1 MSEEDVEIV
10 RRAYA
15 AFNRGDRDGAVA
27 DVTLD
32 AEYIPSEAFP
42 ESRVRR
48 GPEDVKNFMSWLWD
62 EFEDARL
69 DTHEFIDLGDKVLV
83 SMTIRARGRQSGA
96 EASWDVRHIWE
107 IGDGKVMRCQAFMSA
122 DQAREAAG
130 LL

>member
-1 MSEEDVEIV
+1 MSEENVEIV
-10 RRAYA
+10 RRAYE

-27 DVTLD
+27 DVAPN

-69 DTHEFIDLGDKVLV
+69 DTHEFIDLGDEAFV
-83 SMTIRARGRQSGA
+83 STTIRGRGKQSGA
-96 EASWDVRHIWE
+96 EASWDVWHIWE
-107 IGDGKVMRCQAFMSA
+107 IGGDKVIRCQAFMSE
-122 DQAREAAG
+122 DQAREAVG
-130 LL
+130 LV